1 MNDFTAPS
9 NTEMPR
15 NAMKYVLRILNWSVL
30 CSVQEWFS
38 MLRLLWWIS
47 PVSRLSTR
55 CAQDRCHPPP
65 HCCHPPHYHSH
76 HYPHCCHPPPHRCL
90 VIHLLIVVILPIIN
104 VILLL
109 VVINNLSL
117 LGKVVG
123 CVLWNKHCSGEKF
136 EEKLKILMLAFIF
149 RHIVRSKAVRP
160 FSQS

>member
-1 MNDFTAPS
+1 MLTAQSRNDSPCSGSSDGSRRSAGFRHAVPNIVVILLLIVVILPIIIVIITLIVVILLIIV
-9 NTEMPR
+9 
-15 NAMKYVLRILNWSVL
+15 VLS
-30 CSVQEWFS
+30 S
-38 MLRLLWWIS
+38 
-47 PVSRLSTR
+47 
-55 CAQDRCHPPP
+55 
-65 HCCHPPHYHSH
+65 
-76 HYPHCCHPPPHRCL
+76 
-90 VIHLLIVVILPIIN
+90 IVVILPIIN

>member
-1 MNDFTAPS
+1 MFCALTRNDSPCSGSSDGSRRSAGFRLAVPKIVVILLPIIIVIITLIVVILLIIV
-9 NTEMPR
+9 
-15 NAMKYVLRILNWSVL
+15 VLS
-30 CSVQEWFS
+30 S
-38 MLRLLWWIS
+38 
-47 PVSRLSTR
+47 
-55 CAQDRCHPPP
+55 
-65 HCCHPPHYHSH
+65 
-76 HYPHCCHPPPHRCL
+76 
-90 VIHLLIVVILPIIN
+90 IVVILPIIN